1 MSLNLTDE
9 VSLNP
14 GSESELREQT
24 PSSPGSS
31 VVVVEESCEGS
42 NAGSEEEMRENEE
55 VPELEEEEEEEGLFR
70 AETEVWLSSSDHNV
84 AKRRRVYSEPSSLHL
99 LSAGLTHSALFE
111 QLSDLVGVQQT
122 SNWGSDH
129 MNTPAAS
136 LNVPTWDSDQG
147 SVSGAPPPSTA
158 SSDVTTSTN
167 DVINPART
175 TYTDELLNG
184 VFKSIVENIEDYSK
198 EYELLRDA
206 VRRLVEENEH
216 IKVLFMLL

>member
-1 MSLNLTDE
+1 M
-9 VSLNP
+9 
-14 GSESELREQT
+14 
-24 PSSPGSS
+24 
-31 VVVVEESCEGS
+31 VVGESCEGS

-55 VPELEEEEEEEGLFR
+55 VPELEEEEGLFR
-70 AETEVWLSSSDHNV
+70 AETEVWLSSPDQKV

-129 MNTPAAS
+129 MDTPAAS

-158 SSDVTTSTN
+158 SSDVTTSTH
-167 DVINPART
+167 DVINPTRT

-184 VFKSIVENIEDYSK
+184 VFKSIVENIEDYSR

-216 IKVLFMLL
+216 IKVWFMPLNKRASLQFYILRSLLGICFKFVSC